1 MVMAIGLGPID
12 CKFKSYRSEPTK
24 ACFRALLQKLGKR
37 GLWGNFENHLI
48 SSSVS
53 SWVNLK
59 ITVRKRPESFTCDTT
74 TPVPLGPLQRPG
86 FV

>member
-37 GLWGNFENHLI
+37 GLGGGRLTKAERAAIVFTAELKELLTGTNLEIPQSKFLI
-48 SSSVS
+48 
-53 SWVNLK
+53 
-59 ITVRKRPESFTCDTT
+59 PD
-74 TPVPLGPLQRPG
+74 P
-86 FV
+86 